1 MKGKKVLILEGG
13 GFRTGFSAGV
23 MDAFHDNN
31 HRDFD
36 GYIGVSGGTVAVSY
50 FLSEQRHKYIDALC
64 HLVNDSNFIKMTRA
78 FNKKG
83 IMDIDYFH
91 EVSGTIIPFDFDL
104 ALKNIESKELIFV
117 LTHRKTG
124 TPYYFS
130 PSRDNWISSS
140 IASCTLPVV
149 TKGKHHFDG
158 DEYFDGGWSDA
169 IPVKWAYENGAKEI
183 TVVRTKQIS
192 DLQSKSILN
201 KLAAFGSRKNDV
213 LREVFNTNHERYN
226 QTLEFMKNPPKDLII
241 HQIAPDKPLASGG
254 LAKSTDELLSDHSMG
269 VRLGN
274 AFLVR
279 VGIRL

>member
-1 MKGKKVLILEGG
+1 MEGKKVLILEGG
-13 GFRTGFSAGV
+13 GFRTGFTAGV

-36 GYIGVSGGTVAVSY
+36 GYIGVSGGTVAMSY

-64 HLVNDSNFIKMTRA
+64 HLVNDNHFIKMTRA

-91 EVSGTIIPFDFDL
+91 EVSGTIIPLDFDL
-104 ALKNIESKELIFV
+104 ALKNIEGKELIFV

-124 TPYYFS
+124 APYYFS

-140 IASCTLPVV
+140 IGSCTLPVL

-158 DEYFDGGWSDA
+158 DDYFDGGWSDA

-183 TVVRTKQIS
+183 TVVRTKQVS
-192 DLQSKSILN
+192 YLQSKSILN
-201 KLAAFGSRKNDV
+201 KLAAFGSRKNNV

-226 QTLEFMKNPPKDLII
+226 QTLEFMNNPPKDLII
-241 HQIAPDKPLASGG
+241 HQIAPDEPLASGA
-254 LAKSTDELLSDHSMG
+254 LAKTTDELLNDHSMG

-274 AFLVR
+274 AFFDGKL
-279 VGIRL
+279 